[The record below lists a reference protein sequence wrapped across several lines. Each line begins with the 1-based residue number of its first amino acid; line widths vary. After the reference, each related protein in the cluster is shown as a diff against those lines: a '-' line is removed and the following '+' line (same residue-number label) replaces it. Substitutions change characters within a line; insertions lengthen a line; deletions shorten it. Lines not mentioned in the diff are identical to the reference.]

1 MNLYLA
7 RIFRNKIY
15 FNIARILRVLLDRMT
30 DTAHSR
36 QLSKINHFVKIQH
49 CHCTACIERKS
60 KTEKRKEYQNTI
72 MAFSRPYTLRQLKL
86 GCEVSGI
93 KLSDKLSNEIVEMIK
108 QGTICYLFLKAFV
121 FYNDF
126 IHIEM

>member
-1 MNLYLA
+1 
-7 RIFRNKIY
+7 
-15 FNIARILRVLLDRMT
+15 
-30 DTAHSR
+30 
-36 QLSKINHFVKIQH
+36 
-49 CHCTACIERKS
+49 
-60 KTEKRKEYQNTI
+60 

>member
-1 MNLYLA
+1 
-7 RIFRNKIY
+7 
-15 FNIARILRVLLDRMT
+15 
-30 DTAHSR
+30 
-36 QLSKINHFVKIQH
+36 
-49 CHCTACIERKS
+49 
-60 KTEKRKEYQNTI
+60 

-108 QGTICYLFLKAFV
+108 KGNIYLYIFIGFV